1 MSKVWTLFSASKAN
15 RRKTK
20 WEKEREKGRHAKPL
34 NFKSSESLLSNCQ
47 SYKSSSLLALNILTI
62 FLQML
67 GNHTHWTMSQH
78 QFFFFL
84 CSGNSIKFSLNVFQ
98 SHISQ
103 CSLIFFN
110 YATVSLLSETDIKN
124 NCRKEKSLKWKTYLS
139 KQFCYSSTNFL
150 IVSGAVMP

>member
-1 MSKVWTLFSASKAN
+1 MNNVTASN
-15 RRKTK
+15 
-20 WEKEREKGRHAKPL
+20 
-34 NFKSSESLLSNCQ
+34 
-47 SYKSSSLLALNILTI
+47 
-62 FLQML
+62 
-67 GNHTHWTMSQH
+67 
-78 QFFFFL
+78 FFFFF

-139 KQFCYSSTNFL
+139 KQFCYSSTTFL
-150 IVSGAVMP
+150 IVSGAVMPQRGLFSVVEMIYTVEIDIKRCIAIAEYADSRITFQSQFSHSIHNLSV